1 MTPFIRRFGNPLLM
15 AATIVA
21 AIALGSQAPRL
32 VREWRGH
39 ARSGDFRAHVAG
51 QPARLTLYGTSTC
64 PHCASALT

>member
-51 QPARLTLYGTSTC
+51 Q
-64 PHCASALT
+64 